1 MLSLPSPEGILRELL
16 YENDA
21 PRYPNHHRVRLS
33 IKSPGLHHEI
43 WIPFIPPDDMSV
55 ERVLIS
61 IERVLQ
67 SDKKW
72 LFAGTTRVTFVH
84 AALPVGNGRPG
95 VSKRQLSS
103 SWVEMLGKK
112 KSVIQIPRDE
122 HDMCCARAIVVA
134 VAQLNRAPAKRKGTP
149 WHEKVRRYTSV
160 QVRLAKELLAE
171 AGIGADELCGL
182 PEWEKF
188 QSVLSKKNFS
198 LVVVSRDSFNTV
210 VYHGGGRKV
219 GLFVSGRQ
227 SLQRHHQTAGFP
239 GSSLRVWSLI

>member
-33 IKSPGLHHEI
+33 IMSPGLHHEI

-84 AALPVGNGRPG
+84 AALPVGNGRLL

-103 SWVEMLGKK
+103 SWVDVG
-112 KSVIQIPRDE
+112 Q
-122 HDMCCARAIVVA
+122 
-134 VAQLNRAPAKRKGTP
+134 
-149 WHEKVRRYTSV
+149 EK
-160 QVRLAKELLAE
+160 
-171 AGIGADELCGL
+171 IGY
-182 PEWEKF
+182 
-188 QSVLSKKNFS
+188 S
-198 LVVVSRDSFNTV
+198 NT
-210 VYHGGGRKV
+210 
-219 GLFVSGRQ
+219 
-227 SLQRHHQTAGFP
+227 
-239 GSSLRVWSLI
+239 